1 MRVWCE
7 SDTGI
12 GSSSPIGPKEK
23 WNWWAMTRYRKT
35 LSGGEDPKVDTYHG
49 RDLLVISRR
58 PGSAGTTFVV
68 GRHIVEISNS
78 QTHVLSVRSK
88 RLYKV
93 ESVFGV

>member
-1 MRVWCE
+1 MDQTPELVPVVPYP
-7 SDTGI
+7 T
-12 GSSSPIGPKEK
+12 KEK
-23 WNWWAMTRYRKT
+23 WNWWAMKRYRRT

-49 RDLLVISRR
+49 RDFLVISRR
-58 PGSAGTTFVV
+58 PGSVRTNFVA